1 MEEANA
7 GAENR
12 PIIIKKIKKRG
23 HGGHHGGAWKVA
35 YADFVTAMMALF
47 MVLWLVAVMSID
59 AKKAVAEYFRSYT
72 IFKGT
77 EAGGG
82 KGMSILA
89 GNPIQVTLSDQSTD
103 FDGKEKPS
111 ANLALEFGKIIDGS
125 LYEMKDHVLI
135 FTTDEGVRIE
145 IVDKGE
151 SSMFESG
158 RTTLLPNG
166 QKVLAVLA
174 EAFKDIPYKLTIEGH
189 TDSGKY
195 QRQDYSNWELAADR
209 ANAARRE
216 LVKNGLDPARV
227 TKVTSFAD
235 AVLFNPNDPLDSTNR
250 RVSILIETK
259 KDGFN
264 DDLEFQAVTHDAGAR
279 PATPS
284 APSAK

>member
-7 GAENR
+7 GAETR
-12 PIIIKKIKKRG
+12 PIIIKKIKKGG

-59 AKKAVAEYFRSYT
+59 AKKSVAEYFRSYT

-89 GNPIQVTLSDQSTD
+89 GNPIKITLSDQSTD
-103 FDGKEKPS
+103 FQGKEKPS

-145 IVDKGE
+145 IVDKGD

-158 RTTLLPNG
+158 KTTLLPEG

-174 EAFKDIPYKLTIEGH
+174 EAFRDIPYKLTIEGH
-189 TDSGKY
+189 TDGGRLQK
-195 QRQDYSNWELAADR
+195 QDYSNWELAADR

-216 LVKNGLDPARV
+216 LEKNGLPPDRI
-227 TKVTSFAD
+227 TKVTSYAD
-235 AVLFNPNDPLDSTNR
+235 VVLLNPNDPLDSTNR

-264 DDLEFQAVTHDAGAR
+264 DDLEFQAVTSEAEAK
-279 PATPS
+279 PATKP
-284 APSAK
+284 AE

>member
-1 MEEANA
+1 MEEANT
-7 GAENR
+7 GAETR
-12 PIIIKKIKKRG
+12 PIIIKKIKKGG

-89 GNPIQVTLSDQSTD
+89 GNPIKITLSDKSTD
-103 FDGKEKPS
+103 FEGKEKPS
-111 ANLALEFGKIIDGS
+111 ANLALAFGKIVDGS

-158 RTTLLPNG
+158 KTTLLPNG
-166 QKVLAVLA
+166 KKVLAVLA

-189 TDSGKY
+189 TDGGRLQKT
-195 QRQDYSNWELAADR
+195 DYSNWELAADR

-216 LVKNGLDPARV
+216 LERNGLPLDRI

-235 AVLFNPNDPLDSTNR
+235 VVLLNPNDPLDSTNR

-264 DDLEFQAVTHDAGAR
+264 DDLEFQAVTPQMDAK
-279 PATPS
+279 PAQ
-284 APSAK
+284 

>member
-1 MEEANA
+1 MEEANT

-12 PIIIKKIKKRG
+12 PIIIKKIKKGG

-59 AKKAVAEYFRSYT
+59 AKKSVAEYFRSYT

-89 GNPIQVTLSDQSTD
+89 GNPIKITLSDKSTD
-103 FDGKEKPS
+103 FEGKEKPS
-111 ANLALEFGKIIDGS
+111 ANIALEFGKIIDGS

-145 IVDKGE
+145 IVDKGD

-158 RTTLLPNG
+158 KTTLLPDG

-174 EAFKDIPYKLTIEGH
+174 EAFRDIPYKLTIEGH

-216 LVKNGLDPARV
+216 LVKNGLDPARI

-235 AVLFNPNDPLDSTNR
+235 VVLLNPNDPLDSTNR

-264 DDLEFQAVTHDAGAR
+264 DDLEFQAVTTHIDAK
-279 PATPS
+279 PAQ
-284 APSAK
+284 